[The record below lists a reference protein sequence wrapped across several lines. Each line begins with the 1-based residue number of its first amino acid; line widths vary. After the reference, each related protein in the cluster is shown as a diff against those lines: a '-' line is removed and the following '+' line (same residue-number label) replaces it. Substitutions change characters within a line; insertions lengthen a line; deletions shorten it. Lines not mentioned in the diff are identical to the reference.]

1 MLSDP
6 SAIALIVGAIA
17 IVGFLVHGL
26 WFSGRPTNRKLNAK
40 NHDDEQL
47 LKQSD
52 VAKVRI
58 VSRDRPVFKKEPAG
72 ESRSVPESSVEIRE
86 MSKAGGES
94 AAAEENT
101 FPSSVELNLVA
112 PADHPYHGED
122 IEALC
127 RQYGI
132 LRGDLD
138 IFYVYENLQTRSDEV
153 FRLCSLVSP
162 FSFPQDMSSFTTP
175 ALALYMNVPRP
186 GKAVTYVRA
195 LTMAARVFA
204 ENLGGEIRDIHHHL
218 MTEERLQALEKTLQ
232 RYDGMADGEKMA

>member
-72 ESRSVPESSVEIRE
+72 ESRSVPESLPSAWPRLWISDLRRKET
-86 MSKAGGES
+86 GGDAS
-94 AAAEENT
+94 RRR
-101 FPSSVELNLVA
+101 FPSFL
-112 PADHPYHGED
+112 
-122 IEALC
+122 
-127 RQYGI
+127 
-132 LRGDLD
+132 
-138 IFYVYENLQTRSDEV
+138 
-153 FRLCSLVSP
+153 
-162 FSFPQDMSSFTTP
+162 
-175 ALALYMNVPRP
+175 
-186 GKAVTYVRA
+186 
-195 LTMAARVFA
+195 
-204 ENLGGEIRDIHHHL
+204 
-218 MTEERLQALEKTLQ
+218 
-232 RYDGMADGEKMA
+232 